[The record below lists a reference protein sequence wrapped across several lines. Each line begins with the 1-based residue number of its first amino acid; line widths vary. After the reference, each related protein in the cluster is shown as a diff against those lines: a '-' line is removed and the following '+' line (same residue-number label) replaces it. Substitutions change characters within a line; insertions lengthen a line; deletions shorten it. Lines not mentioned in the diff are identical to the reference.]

1 VALYRGTPSSL
12 LPQNSLEGMVVT
24 RLLVHASRIV
34 LLLLACAAQAAPDV
48 PTEPILRVETGTH
61 LSMLTRIST
70 DGRYLVTASED
81 KTARVWSLQTGRQLT
96 VLRPP
101 IGEDSLGAIYA
112 AALSPDGSTIALGG
126 NSAFDGRRHALYLFD
141 RASGAM
147 LKNGALNGLEAPVQQ
162 IAWSPD
168 GRYLAVGLR
177 QQGLRLFNANL
188 KYLDG
193 DEIYNDAIFGLDFTK
208 DGRLAAASLDGSVR
222 LYQFGGNRLQRI
234 ARQQLADGGQPY
246 GLSFSPDARTL
257 AVGFANA
264 ARVEIL
270 DAASLNTLHS
280 GNYGGSG
287 NLGRVVWSADGR
299 RLYAGGTAGSRNSF
313 NLLAFDREAS
323 SPDVIARFDNIIVSL
338 AAMPD
343 GGVAVGSAEP
353 SWAVF
358 DANGKRTLQQ
368 ERVAADFRDAGD
380 ALQVSADGKVIAFPF
395 ERNGRAQV
403 SFDTTSGEMRQG
415 VVDGL
420 HAARERGDD
429 LDIRKWKNSAK
440 PTLNGRPLELPPSDV
455 SRSLAVTHDQKG
467 FVLGTEWHL
476 ILFDANGA
484 KRWQHRMPAA
494 VWSVNATPDNR
505 WIIAGLGDGTL
516 RWFRRRDG
524 MEQVALFPHPDRE
537 RWLLWTPGGHYDS
550 SVAGEGLIGWHVN
563 QAYNRAADF
572 YPVGRFRKHFYLP
585 AALRYSL
592 ADGDAASGVRRAQG
606 EIRRTEQTAKSTA
619 VPEVKQIL
627 PPIVELRSDR
637 EIVTSDP
644 RIKVK
649 VALSSPNGAP
659 ANNLRIRANGRLIS
673 ELSEKQLRGKTELEV
688 PIPLPAES
696 SAEISLVARN
706 RNGSSE
712 PAIVHVKRDRVEPE
726 VSTTQKQK
734 IQQPIYKKLYVLA
747 VGISSYPKL
756 RPQFQLKYP
765 SKDANDFANNLKKQV
780 KTLYGDA
787 EIRML
792 VDTQASRSNV
802 LEGLKWLRQ
811 SVSGEDM
818 GILFLAGHGFMLQNH
833 YYFAPSDLDLSTDD
847 AGIQTGVPGEAI
859 QETLAN
865 LKGRGIFFLDTCH
878 SGFAL
883 SELKINTD
891 MTGTLNDMGDEKAVV
906 VLAGSA
912 GRQSAQEADE
922 WNNGAFT
929 KAILEGLN
937 GKADYART
945 GRITPP
951 LLHTYVS
958 TRVKSM
964 TENQQ
969 TPKMVGAIF
978 DDPIVLLR

>member
-1 VALYRGTPSSL
+1 MTRF
-12 LPQNSLEGMVVT
+12 LEN
-24 RLLVHASRIV
+24 ACRIV
-34 LLLLACAAQAAPDV
+34 LLLLACSVQAAPNV

-101 IGEDSLGAIYA
+101 IGENSLGAIYA
-112 AALSPDGSTIALGG
+112 AALSPDGATIALGG
-126 NSAFDGRRHALYLFD
+126 NSAFDGRNHALYLFD

-162 IAWSPD
+162 ITWSPD

-177 QQGLRLFNANL
+177 QQGLRVFHANL
-188 KYLDG
+188 KYLAG
-193 DEIYNDAIFGLDFTK
+193 DEVFNDAIFGLDFSK
-208 DGRLAAASLDGSVR
+208 DGRLAVASLDGSVR
-222 LYQFGGNRLQRI
+222 LYQLAGNKLERI
-234 ARQQLADGGQPY
+234 ARQQLPDGGQPY
-246 GLSFSPDARTL
+246 GLAFSPTGQTL
-257 AVGFANA
+257 AVGYANA
-264 ARVEIL
+264 ARVDIL
-270 DAASLNTLHS
+270 DSTNLTKLYS
-280 GNYGGSG
+280 GDYGGSG
-287 NLGRVVWSADGR
+287 NLGRVAWSADGS

-313 NLLAFDREAS
+313 NLLAFDRTALN
-323 SPDVIARFDNIIVSL
+323 PDVIARFDNIIVSL
-338 AAMPD
+338 ATMPD

-358 DANGKRTLQQ
+358 NAAGKRTLQQ
-368 ERVAADFRDAGD
+368 GRVAADFRDAGD
-380 ALQVSADGKVIAFPF
+380 ALKVSSDGTVIAFPF
-395 ERNGRAQV
+395 ERGGRAQV
-403 SFDTTSGEMRQG
+403 TFDTASGEMRQG
-415 VVDGL
+415 AATGL
-420 HAARERGDD
+420 RSALERGDD

-455 SRSLAVTHDQKG
+455 SRSLAVMHDQKA
-467 FVLGTEWHL
+467 FVLGTEWNL
-476 ILFDANGA
+476 ILFDASGA
-484 KRWQHRMPAA
+484 KRWQQRMPAA

-524 MEQVALFPHPDRE
+524 MEQVALFPHPDLE
-537 RWLLWTPGGHYDS
+537 RWLLWTPSGHYDS
-550 SVAGEGLIGWHVN
+550 SVAGEDLIGWHVN
-563 QAYNRAADF
+563 QAYNRASNF
-572 YPVGRFRKHFYLP
+572 YSVGRFRKHFYLP
-585 AALRYSL
+585 AALRHTL
-592 ADGDAASGVRRAQG
+592 AEGDAATGLRLAQA
-606 EIRRTEQTAKSTA
+606 EIRRNEQQKKVTAE
-619 VPEVKQIL
+619 PEVKQIL
-627 PPIVELRSDR
+627 PPIIELRSDR
-637 EIVTSDP
+637 EIVTSAP
-644 RIKVK
+644 NIKVK
-649 VALSSPNGAP
+649 VGLSSPNGAP

-673 ELSEKQLRGKTELEV
+673 ELNEKQLRGKNELEV
-688 PIPLPAES
+688 PIPLTAE
-696 SAEISLVARN
+696 ANTEISLVARN

-712 PAIVHVKRDRVEPE
+712 PAIFHVKRDTVAPASS
-726 VSTTQKQK
+726 VTQKQK
-734 IQQPIYKKLYVLA
+734 GQQPIYKKLYVLA
-747 VGISSYPKL
+747 VGIASYPKL
-756 RPQFQLKYP
+756 QTQFQLKYP
-765 SKDANDFANNLKKQV
+765 SKDANDFAGTLKKQV
-780 KTLYGDA
+780 KTLYGDS

-792 VDTQASRSNV
+792 VDAQASRSNL

-811 SVSGEDM
+811 SVGSEDM
-818 GILFLAGHGFMLQNH
+818 GILFLAGHGFMLKNR
-833 YYFAPSDLDLSTDD
+833 YYFAPSDLDLSSEDT
-847 AGIQTGVPGEAI
+847 GVKTGVPGEAI

-891 MTGTLNDMGDEKAVV
+891 MTGALNDMGDEKAVV

-964 TENQQ
+964 TDNQQ

-978 DDPIVLLR
+978 DDPIVILH